1 MGSDGM
7 PQDKS
12 TTAQIPGALRV
23 AFWGAIGAYSNWRYG
38 KPEAEVSY
46 QQRPVSISFVCNL
59 VGQYEDPMP
68 IEFWNLLTSLAPR
81 SEEPPAGHS
90 FASGAR
96 FLQKQI
102 EDKQRRFNLK
112 DRSK

>member
-1 MGSDGM
+1 M
-7 PQDKS
+7 PHDENVNQPANPISRD
-12 TTAQIPGALRV
+12 L
-23 AFWGAIGAYSNWRYG
+23 
-38 KPEAEVSY
+38 SY
-46 QQRPVSISFVCNL
+46 QRRPIAISLVCDL
-59 VGQYEDPMP
+59 VEQYEDPLRAD
-68 IEFWNLLTSLAPR
+68 FWNRLTSLAPR

-102 EDKQRRFNLK
+102 RDKLRRFNLM

>member
-1 MGSDGM
+1 MSQENE
-7 PQDKS
+7 PS
-12 TTAQIPGALRV
+12 TEPIPNDLRD
-23 AFWGAIGAYSNWRYG
+23 AFWGAIGAYSNWRVG
-38 KPEAEVSY
+38 QSEPEISY
-46 QQRPVSISFVCNL
+46 QQRPVLISLVCDL
-59 VGQYEDPMP
+59 VEQYEDQLPAK
-68 IEFWNLLTSLAPR
+68 FWDLLTSLAPR

-102 EDKQRRFNLK
+102 GDKRRRFNLM

>member
-1 MGSDGM
+1 M
-7 PQDKS
+7 
-12 TTAQIPGALRV
+12 
-23 AFWGAIGAYSNWRYG
+23 AIGAYSNWRAG
-38 KPEAEVSY
+38 QSEPEISY
-46 QQRPVSISFVCNL
+46 QRRPIAISLVCDL
-59 VGQYEDPMP
+59 VEQHEDLLPTD
-68 IEFWNLLTSLAPR
+68 FWNLLTSLAPR

-102 EDKQRRFNLK
+102 RDKLRRFNLM